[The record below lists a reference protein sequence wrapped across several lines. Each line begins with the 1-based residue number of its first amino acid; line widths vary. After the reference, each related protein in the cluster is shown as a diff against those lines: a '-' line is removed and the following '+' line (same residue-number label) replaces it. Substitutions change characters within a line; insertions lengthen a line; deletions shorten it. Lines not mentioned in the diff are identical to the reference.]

1 MLCGGFGGPG
11 FGGNGWFLIMMGI
24 RMFIFIA
31 LIVLGIKL
39 FNKYTDNSKSALK
52 ILDEK
57 FATGEINE
65 DDYIARKSV
74 LLQKR

>member
-1 MLCGGFGGPG
+1 MFCGGFGEPG
-11 FGGNGWFLIMMGI
+11 FMNGGWFLLMMGI
-24 RMFIFIA
+24 KIFIFIA

-39 FNKYTDNSKSALK
+39 FNKHTDNSRNALK

-57 FATGEINE
+57 FAKGEINE
-65 DDYIARKSV
+65 DDYIARKNV